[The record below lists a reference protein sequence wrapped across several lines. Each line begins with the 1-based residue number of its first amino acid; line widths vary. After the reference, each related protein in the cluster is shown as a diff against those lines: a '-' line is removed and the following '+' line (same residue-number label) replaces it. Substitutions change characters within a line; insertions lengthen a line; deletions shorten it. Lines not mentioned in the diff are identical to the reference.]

1 MEGIV
6 PLFRLTLENT
16 YYSHGFFNEDITVC
30 ALPEIPYRPLASSYS
45 APHDS
50 DATSYNRGYARQWN
64 VISAGRHG

>member
-30 ALPEIPYRPLASSYS
+30 GSGL
-45 APHDS
+45 
-50 DATSYNRGYARQWN
+50 T
-64 VISAGRHG
+64 